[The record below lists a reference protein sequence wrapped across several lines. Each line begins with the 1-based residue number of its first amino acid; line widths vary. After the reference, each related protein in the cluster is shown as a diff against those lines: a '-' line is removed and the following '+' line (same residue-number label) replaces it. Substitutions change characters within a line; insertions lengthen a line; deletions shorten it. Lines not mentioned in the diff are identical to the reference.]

1 MFESLSQILT
11 AAQDAL
17 IYVLWVRFFLSLLT
31 EEEKNK
37 RE

>member
-17 IYVLWVRFFLSLLT
+17 IYVLWVRFFLSFLT